1 MRTLMTLLLGAALP
15 FAALPAQAVT
25 VDLFDWAVNI
35 DGAFAVPSL
44 GDPVPAGV
52 NAGGFDDT
60 TTGLGVLK
68 ITVGGAGAHYVGAF
82 FDHEIDQTINTF
94 WNETGAQ
101 SGAAAPGQTWEIDE
115 PGFVT
120 GDIFQNLQ
128 DGTLDDGNGTSIFGD
143 TTWPDDVSMAMAWD
157 FNLAAG
163 ETGIVDFLI
172 SDLQPSPGGGLVLS
186 QTDPDSNHTLYLTST
201 LLKKP
206 AGGPAIPE
214 PATVALFGLGLAAMA
229 AAGAR
234 RRRS

>member
-25 VDLFDWAVNI
+25 VDLYDWAVNV
-35 DGAFAVPSL
+35 DTTVADAL
-44 GDPVPAGV
+44 DGDPIPAGV
-52 NAGGFDDT
+52 NTGGLNL
-60 TTGLGVLK
+60 TTGLGLLRV
-68 ITVGGAGAHYVGAF
+68 TVGGAGAHYVGAF
-82 FDHEIDQTINTF
+82 FDHDIDDAINTF
-94 WNETGAQ
+94 FNETGAQ

-115 PGFVT
+115 PGFVD
-120 GDIFQNLQ
+120 GDIFENIQL
-128 DGTLDDGNGTSIFGD
+128 GALDNGVGTSVHGD
-143 TTWPDDVSMAMAWD
+143 TEFPDDVSMAMAWD

-172 SDLQPSPGGGLVLS
+172 SNTQPTSGGLVLS
-186 QTDPDSNHTLYLTST
+186 QTDPDSNDYTLYLTST

-206 AGGPAIPE
+206 AGGGPAIPE